1 MEMPIRTEIQLE
13 AEAAAGISSNEL
25 VAGGTLV
32 VLVEVSPSGNYG
44 ATSLLRPDNRQ
55 QLPQNFLSATKHRH
69 KDIILCANISTQP
82 TQSQGTKINL
92 FEEENS
98 PVEQFATSSNPGVTA
113 ILPVTVRVAQSA
125 VAQ

>member
-82 TQSQGTKINL
+82 TNPKSTFLKKKTVLLSNL
-92 FEEENS
+92 RQ
-98 PVEQFATSSNPGVTA
+98 VLILVLLQYYQFSC
-113 ILPVTVRVAQSA
+113 
-125 VAQ
+125 